1 MCSLQV
7 DPTAGTQDGKGKMKL
22 RVDRGKGLV
31 SEPRGL
37 SFNLRAVWPQKAGTA
52 L

>member
-1 MCSLQV
+1 M

-22 RVDRGKGLV
+22 RVERGKSLV

-37 SFNLRAVWPQKAGTA
+37 SFKLNSLRTVWPQKGGTA